1 MMYIELFAGA
11 EQLSCLYQKQRTYLR
26 KFGVR
31 FHRITEW
38 WRLAGTPGSIWHN
51 SFSSRG
57 TQGKRAHNP
66 SVFHFV
72 PMASCKKAT
81 FPCYFGC
88 YIENFSHWTDFFYL
102 FFFFPPG
109 RKVAMGECCS
119 DQALSPSVTVAV
131 GFLHALDHQLET
143 CWERPAEGY
152 TANLRINSSN
162 SVASLTVRFPTNI
175 WGNLNCSSQPR
186 GCLIFIYEWAKERG
200 RNSLSLKHYLLL
212 DY

>member
-26 KFGVR
+26 KFGVQL
-31 FHRITEW
+31 HRITEW

-57 TQGKRAHNP
+57 TQGKRAHNPSVP

-102 FFFFPPG
+102 FFFF
-109 RKVAMGECCS
+109 
-119 DQALSPSVTVAV
+119 SPWQKSCHGWV
-131 GFLHALDHQLET
+131 LL
-143 CWERPAEGY
+143 RPSTQPINHSSSGIPSRPWSSAGDMLGK
-152 TANLRINSSN
+152 ASRRIYSKSKN
-162 SVASLTVRFPTNI
+162 
-175 WGNLNCSSQPR
+175 
-186 GCLIFIYEWAKERG
+186 
-200 RNSLSLKHYLLL
+200 
-212 DY
+212 